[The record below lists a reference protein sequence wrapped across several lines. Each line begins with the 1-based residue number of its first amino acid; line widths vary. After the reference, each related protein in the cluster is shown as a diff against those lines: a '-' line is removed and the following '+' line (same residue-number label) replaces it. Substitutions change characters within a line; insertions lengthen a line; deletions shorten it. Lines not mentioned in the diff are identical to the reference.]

1 MILSRNV
8 LKRVGERR
16 HLCRTPTVV
25 RNQSVPVT
33 AVEDDCTGGLVKEV
47 FGDSDKVGAD
57 VVLLHGCPQSCMPN
71 PVEGLVEVY
80 ENIIEVLLVLKIF
93 LTDDS

>member
-1 MILSRNV
+1 MIISRNM

-33 AVEDDCTGGLVKEV
+33 AVEDDCTGGLVIEV

-57 VVLLHGCPQSCMPN
+57 AVSYTHLTLPTTA
-71 PVEGLVEVY
+71 EV
-80 ENIIEVLLVLKIF
+80 
-93 LTDDS
+93 